1 MTTILGI
8 FKPIRKISTHTS
20 RVGCDYC
27 RNYRNY
33 PRSIISTHTSRVGC
47 DEQRCVFNLWKKL
60 ISTHTSRVGCD
71 ADVPFFWKHIVHIS
85 THTSRVGCDL
95 YRSRRSYHFLIS
107 THTSRVG
114 CDQEELQQKDRDL
127 HFYSHIPCGMW
138 RKRISACFISL
149 KFLLTHPVW
158 DVTKIE
164 IYKNCKN

>member
-1 MTTILGI
+1 MTRRHQSLTAFL
-8 FKPIRKISTHTS
+8 S
-20 RVGCDYC
+20 
-27 RNYRNY
+27 
-33 PRSIISTHTSRVGC
+33 ISTHTSRVGC

-95 YRSRRSYHFLIS
+95 YR
-107 THTSRVG
+107 
-114 CDQEELQQKDRDL
+114 LQQKDRDL

-138 RKRISACFISL
+138 PIQSNDGLIIK

-158 DVTKIE
+158 DVTGFISAYTPSCLFLLTHPVWDVTH
-164 IYKNCKN
+164 ILTISAWGLQISTHTSRVGCDNTL